1 MLFYVFKRRSR
12 VMGRLKRLQRVR
24 VEEEV
29 PRIRTVLDRKGA
41 VRLQGVRGLGVM
53 KGKLK

>member
-1 MLFYVFKRRSR
+1 MNGQLQ
-12 VMGRLKRLQRVR
+12 RLERVR

-41 VRLQGVRGLGVM
+41 VRWQGVRGLGVM
-53 KGKLK
+53 KGELK